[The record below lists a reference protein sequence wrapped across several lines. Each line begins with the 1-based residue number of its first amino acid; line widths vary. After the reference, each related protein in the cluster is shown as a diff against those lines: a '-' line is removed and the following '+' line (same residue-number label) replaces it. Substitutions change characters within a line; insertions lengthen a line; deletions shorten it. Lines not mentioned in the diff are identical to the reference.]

1 MYEIVQIFV
10 DLWRDLGPA
19 YHQKDNFGTPIE
31 SVAKE
36 FDLTLLDI
44 NTFLVYLCFS

>member
-1 MYEIVQIFV
+1 M
-10 DLWRDLGPA
+10 DLGPA
-19 YHQKDNFGTPIE
+19 YHQKDNFGTPME

-44 NTFLVYLCFS
+44 NTFLDLPPLLIIYTS